1 MTSILQS
8 HHSDMLDHNKHN
20 HFFFIKYCMNSYS
33 LFVSCPRGL
42 EAILNQELVKLG
54 CEQIHPRDGGVAV
67 NGDLATVYRINLYS
81 RIASRVLM
89 RLSSGHFLNENDIYQ
104 QAKKVDWTKW
114 FDVKKTFK
122 IHIEGKQ
129 AQINSLNFAALKV
142 KDAIC
147 DVFREQNG
155 SRPSV
160 EKFQPDVRIHVF
172 IEKNELSIY
181 LDTSGEALFKRGYR
195 SDTGEAPLREN
206 LAAGLLILAGY
217 NGSQPFMDPFCGSG
231 TLAIEAALIASNSAP
246 GLERAF
252 GFEHL
257 LNYDATLWQQL
268 RRNALSA
275 KCQPQAP
282 ISGADIDGK
291 LIVLAQNN
299 ARYADVDQYIQW
311 QTADALDTRPNGT
324 NGIMLSNPP
333 YGVRLSEIQL
343 LHALY
348 PQMGS
353 WLKQH
358 FAGWLIGMFSADRDM
373 PKLMRLSPKRKI
385 PLFNGNLDCRLFL
398 LDMVAGSNRNKEHK
412 A

>member
-1 MTSILQS
+1 
-8 HHSDMLDHNKHN
+8 
-20 HFFFIKYCMNSYS
+20 MNSYS

-42 EAILNQELVKLG
+42 ETILNQELVTLG
-54 CEQIHPRDGGVAV
+54 CEQIHNRDGGIALT
-67 NGDLATVYRINLYS
+67 GDLASVYKINLHS
-81 RIASRVLM
+81 RVASRVLI
-89 RLSSGHFLNENDIYQ
+89 RLTTGYFRNENDIYLL
-104 QAKKVDWTKW
+104 ARNICWPEW
-114 FDVKKTFK
+114 FDVDKYFK

-147 DVFREQNG
+147 DVFRDKTG
-155 SRPSV
+155 RRPSI
-160 EKFQPDVRIHVF
+160 EKFRPDIRIHVF
-172 IEKNELSIY
+172 IEKNEISVY
-181 LDTSGEALFKRGYR
+181 LDSSGEALFKRGYR

-206 LAAGLLILAGY
+206 LAAGLLLLAGY

-231 TLAIEAALIASNSAP
+231 TLAIEAALIATGTAP

-252 GFEHL
+252 GFEK
-257 LNYDATLWQQL
+257 LNNYNDNLWQQL
-268 RRNALSA
+268 RRAA
-275 KCQPQAP
+275 QAAIHQPSAP
-282 ISGADIDGK
+282 IFGADIDSR
-291 LIVLAQNN
+291 LIRLAQDN
-299 ARYADVDQYIQW
+299 ARYAGMEQYIQW
-311 QTADALDTRPNGT
+311 QVTDALDTRPNGN
-324 NGIMLSNPP
+324 NGIMISNPP

-348 PQMGS
+348 PQLGS

-398 LDMVAGSNRNKEHK
+398 LDMVAGSNRQKEHK

>member
-1 MTSILQS
+1 M
-8 HHSDMLDHNKHN
+8 
-20 HFFFIKYCMNSYS
+20 
-33 LFVSCPRGL
+33 
-42 EAILNQELVKLG
+42 LNQELVTLG
-54 CEQIHPRDGGVAV
+54 CEQIHNRDGGIALT
-67 NGDLATVYRINLYS
+67 GDLASVYKINLHS
-81 RIASRVLM
+81 RVASRVLI
-89 RLSSGHFLNENDIYQ
+89 RLTTGHFRNENEIYQ
-104 QAKKVDWTKW
+104 LARKICWPEW
-114 FDVKKTFK
+114 FDVDKNFK

-147 DVFREQNG
+147 DVFRDKTG
-155 SRPSV
+155 RRPSI
-160 EKFQPDVRIHVF
+160 EKFRPDIRIHVF
-172 IEKNELSIY
+172 IEKNEISVY
-181 LDTSGEALFKRGYR
+181 LDSSGEALFKRGYR

-206 LAAGLLILAGY
+206 LAAGLLLLAGY

-231 TLAIEAALIASNSAP
+231 TLAIEAALIATGTAP

-252 GFEHL
+252 GFEK
-257 LNYDATLWQQL
+257 LNNYNDNLWQQL
-268 RRNALSA
+268 RRAA
-275 KCQPQAP
+275 QAAIHQPSAP
-282 ISGADIDGK
+282 IFGADIDSM
-291 LIVLAQNN
+291 LIKLAQDN
-299 ARYADVDQYIQW
+299 ARYAGMEQYIQW
-311 QTADALDTRPNGT
+311 QVTDALDTRPNGN
-324 NGIMLSNPP
+324 NGIMISNPP

-348 PQMGS
+348 PQLGS

-398 LDMVAGSNRNKEHK
+398 LDMVAGSNRQKEHK

>member
-1 MTSILQS
+1 
-8 HHSDMLDHNKHN
+8 
-20 HFFFIKYCMNSYS
+20 MNSYS

-42 EAILNQELVKLG
+42 ETILNQELVKLG
-54 CEQIHPRDGGVAV
+54 CEQIYPRDGGVAV
-67 NGDLATVYRINLYS
+67 NGDLATVYRINLHS
-81 RIASRVLM
+81 RVASRVLI
-89 RLSSGHFLNENDIYQ
+89 RLGSGHFRNENDIYL
-104 QAKKVDWTKW
+104 QAKNVNWAKW

-142 KDAIC
+142 KDALC

-160 EKFQPDVRIHVF
+160 EKFQPDIRIHVF

-206 LAAGLLILAGY
+206 LAAGLLLLAGY

-246 GLERAF
+246 GLERPF

-282 ISGADIDGK
+282 IFGADIEGK

-299 ARYADVDQYIQW
+299 ARYADVNQYIQW
-311 QTADALDTRPNGT
+311 QIADALDTRPNGT
-324 NGIMLSNPP
+324 SGIMLSNPP

-353 WLKQH
+353 WLKQY

>member
-1 MTSILQS
+1 
-8 HHSDMLDHNKHN
+8 
-20 HFFFIKYCMNSYS
+20 MNSYS

-42 EAILNQELVKLG
+42 ETILNQELVTLG
-54 CEQIHPRDGGVAV
+54 CEQIHNRDGGIALT
-67 NGDLATVYRINLYS
+67 GDLASVYKINLHS
-81 RIASRVLM
+81 RVASRVLI
-89 RLSSGHFLNENDIYQ
+89 RLTTGHFRNENEIYQ
-104 QAKKVDWTKW
+104 LARKICWTEW
-114 FDVKKTFK
+114 FDIDKNFK

-147 DVFREQNG
+147 DVFRDKTG
-155 SRPSV
+155 RRPSI
-160 EKFQPDVRIHVF
+160 EKFRPDIRIHVF
-172 IEKNELSIY
+172 IEKNEISVY
-181 LDTSGEALFKRGYR
+181 LDSSGEALFKRGYR
-195 SDTGEAPLREN
+195 GDTGEAPLREN
-206 LAAGLLILAGY
+206 LAAGLLLLAGY

-231 TLAIEAALIASNSAP
+231 TLAIEAALIATGTAP

-252 GFEHL
+252 GFEK
-257 LNYDATLWQQL
+257 LNNYNDNLWQQL
-268 RRNALSA
+268 RRAA
-275 KCQPQAP
+275 QAAIHQPSAP
-282 ISGADIDGK
+282 IFGADIDSR
-291 LIVLAQNN
+291 LIRLAQDN
-299 ARYADVDQYIQW
+299 ARYAGMEQYIQW
-311 QTADALDTRPNGT
+311 QVTDALDTHPNGN
-324 NGIMLSNPP
+324 NGIMISNPP

-348 PQMGS
+348 PQLGS

-398 LDMVAGSNRNKEHK
+398 LDMVAGSNRQKEHK

>member
-1 MTSILQS
+1 
-8 HHSDMLDHNKHN
+8 
-20 HFFFIKYCMNSYS
+20 MNSYS

-42 EAILNQELVKLG
+42 ETILNQELVTLG
-54 CEQIHPRDGGVAV
+54 CEQIHNRDGGIALT
-67 NGDLATVYRINLYS
+67 GDLASVYKINLHS
-81 RIASRVLM
+81 RVASRVLI
-89 RLSSGHFLNENDIYQ
+89 RLTTGHFRNENEIYQ
-104 QAKKVDWTKW
+104 LARKICWPEW
-114 FDVKKTFK
+114 FDVDKNFK

-147 DVFREQNG
+147 DVFRDKTG
-155 SRPSV
+155 RRPSI
-160 EKFQPDVRIHVF
+160 EKFRPDIRIHVF
-172 IEKNELSIY
+172 IEKNEISVY
-181 LDTSGEALFKRGYR
+181 LDSSGEALFKRGYR

-206 LAAGLLILAGY
+206 LAAGLLLLAGY

-231 TLAIEAALIASNSAP
+231 TLSIEAALIATGTAP

-252 GFEHL
+252 GFEK
-257 LNYDATLWQQL
+257 LNNYNDNLWQQL
-268 RRNALSA
+268 RRAA
-275 KCQPQAP
+275 QAAIHQPSAP
-282 ISGADIDGK
+282 IFGADIDSR
-291 LIVLAQNN
+291 LIRLAQDN
-299 ARYADVDQYIQW
+299 ARYAGMEQYIQW
-311 QTADALDTRPNGT
+311 QVTDALDTRPNGK
-324 NGIMLSNPP
+324 NGIMISNPP

-348 PQMGS
+348 PQLGS

-398 LDMVAGSNRNKEHK
+398 LDMVAGSNRQKEHK

>member
-1 MTSILQS
+1 
-8 HHSDMLDHNKHN
+8 
-20 HFFFIKYCMNSYS
+20 MNSYS

-42 EAILNQELVKLG
+42 ETILNQELVTLG
-54 CEQIHPRDGGVAV
+54 CEQIHNRDGGIALT
-67 NGDLATVYRINLYS
+67 GDLASVYKINLHS
-81 RIASRVLM
+81 RVASRVLI
-89 RLSSGHFLNENDIYQ
+89 RLTTGHFRNENEIYQ
-104 QAKKVDWTKW
+104 LARKICWPGW
-114 FDVKKTFK
+114 FDVDKNFK

-147 DVFREQNG
+147 DVFRDKTG
-155 SRPSV
+155 RRPSI
-160 EKFQPDVRIHVF
+160 EKFRPDIRIHVF
-172 IEKNELSIY
+172 IEKNEISVY
-181 LDTSGEALFKRGYR
+181 LDSSGEALFKRGYR

-206 LAAGLLILAGY
+206 LAAGLLLLAGY

-231 TLAIEAALIASNSAP
+231 TLAIEAALIATGTAP

-252 GFEHL
+252 GFEK
-257 LNYDATLWQQL
+257 LNNYNDNLWQQL
-268 RRNALSA
+268 RRSA
-275 KCQPQAP
+275 QAAIHQPSAP
-282 ISGADIDGK
+282 IFGADIDSR
-291 LIVLAQNN
+291 LIRLAQDN
-299 ARYADVDQYIQW
+299 ARYAGMEQYIQW
-311 QTADALDTRPNGT
+311 QVTDALDTRPNGN
-324 NGIMLSNPP
+324 NGIMISNPP

-348 PQMGS
+348 PQLGS

-398 LDMVAGSNRNKEHK
+398 LDMVAGSNRQKEHK

>member
-1 MTSILQS
+1 
-8 HHSDMLDHNKHN
+8 
-20 HFFFIKYCMNSYS
+20 MNSYS

-42 EAILNQELVKLG
+42 ETILNQELVTLG
-54 CEQIHPRDGGVAV
+54 CEQIHNRDGGIALT
-67 NGDLATVYRINLYS
+67 GDLASVYKINLHS
-81 RIASRVLM
+81 RVASRVLI
-89 RLSSGHFLNENDIYQ
+89 RLTTGHFRNENEIYQ
-104 QAKKVDWTKW
+104 LARKICWSEW
-114 FDVKKTFK
+114 FDVDKNFK

-147 DVFREQNG
+147 DVFRDKTG
-155 SRPSV
+155 RRPSI
-160 EKFQPDVRIHVF
+160 EKFRPDIRIHVF
-172 IEKNELSIY
+172 IEKNEISVY
-181 LDTSGEALFKRGYR
+181 LDSSGEALFKRGYR
-195 SDTGEAPLREN
+195 SDTGEAPLRKN
-206 LAAGLLILAGY
+206 LAAGLLLLAGY

-231 TLAIEAALIASNSAP
+231 TLAIEAAMIATDTAP

-252 GFEHL
+252 GFEK
-257 LNYDATLWQQL
+257 LNNYNDNLWQQL
-268 RRNALSA
+268 RRAA
-275 KCQPQAP
+275 QAAIHQPSAP
-282 ISGADIDGK
+282 IFGADIDSR
-291 LIVLAQNN
+291 LIRLAQDNS
-299 ARYADVDQYIQW
+299 RYAGMEQYIQW
-311 QTADALDTRPNGT
+311 QVTDALDTRPNGN
-324 NGIMLSNPP
+324 NGIMISNPP

-348 PQMGS
+348 PQLGS

-398 LDMVAGSNRNKEHK
+398 LDMVAGSNRQKEHK